1 MFSDVRMAKLTNMFT
16 TKSNTSGLK
25 FRNPA
30 SWCLVIFVMLTTA
43 CSPPSSDLPPV
54 TELPP
59 APSVELQGLLPASA
73 DALEAALKQQQERPE
88 DAQSNGHLAMLL
100 QVHGRTD
107 AASAYY
113 ARARALD
120 DQSLRWAH
128 LHGLCLEE
136 IGDSEAA
143 MQAFQHAV
151 ELNPDYV
158 PAKLKLAG
166 LLLASGDTGASG
178 VLVKQVVESHP
189 GRADAQFSWGR
200 WLLQT
205 GQAGDAIEPLTR
217 ALAINGSFAEGHYL
231 LASAYSETG
240 SSEKALEQQQ
250 LFEQHG
256 RSQLKIDDPER
267 LALQA
272 LNTTDRPD
280 LLKAEELM
288 EAGQSDEAIVYLTR
302 ALDINPSR
310 ITTYTNLVML
320 YGRKG
325 DYLSAGNYYRSGIAI
340 DPDDARL
347 HFQYGNLKLAQRAF
361 ADAAQLFELSM
372 ALDPAFADAAAQL
385 GTTRQAMGDNAAA
398 AAALR
403 KALEADPNHRQ
414 ANYMYGNYLALHE
427 RNYSGAIDH
436 LQRALLPEDG
446 TTASVMYAMAGIYAV
461 QNRFGDAVT
470 TLEEALAVSQRHG
483 APPALVARINNGITR
498 FTQLQKQRGG

>member
-1 MFSDVRMAKLTNMFT
+1 MAKLAHMPAI
-16 TKSNTSGLK
+16 KSKATGLK
-25 FRNPA
+25 LRNPA
-30 SWCLVIFVMLTTA
+30 PWCLVIFVMLMTA
-43 CSPPSSDLPPV
+43 CSPPS

-73 DALEAALKQQQERPE
+73 DALGNALKKQQESPE
-88 DAQSNGHLAMLL
+88 DAQLNGHLAMLL

-120 DQSLRWAH
+120 DKSLRWAH

-136 IGDSEAA
+136 LGESEAA
-143 MQAFQHAV
+143 VQAFGHAL
-151 ELNPDYV
+151 ELDPDYV
-158 PAKLKLAG
+158 PAALKLAG
-166 LLLASGDTGASG
+166 LLLASGDTEASG
-178 VLVKQVVESHP
+178 VLVRQVVESHP
-189 GRADAQFSWGR
+189 GRADAQFNRGR
-200 WLLQT
+200 WLLKT
-205 GQAGDAIEPLTR
+205 GQPGDAIEPLTK

-250 LFEQHG
+250 LFEQH
-256 RSQLKIDDPER
+256 RKSQLKIDDPER

-280 LLKAEELM
+280 LLKAEQLM
-288 EAGQSDEAIVYLTR
+288 QAGQSDEAIVYLTR

-325 DYLSAGNYYRSGIAI
+325 DYLSAGNYYQSGIAVN
-340 DPDDARL
+340 PDDSRL
-347 HFQYGNLKLAQRAF
+347 HFQYGNLKMAQRAF

-385 GTTRQAMGDNAAA
+385 ATTRQAMGDNAGAA
-398 AAALR
+398 SALR

-427 RNYSGAIDH
+427 KKYSEAIEH
-436 LQRALLPEDG
+436 LQSALLPEDV
-446 TTASVMYAMAGIYAV
+446 TTASVLYAMAGIYAV
-461 QNRFGDAVT
+461 QNRFSDAVT
-470 TLEEALAVSQRHG
+470 TLERARTIAQRQG
-483 APPALVARINNGITR
+483 APAALVARINNGLAR